1 MEIYPLGCVFKWSRS
16 GNREPGK
23 KHFVEGHIDGWRI
36 ENYKHK
42 ESNEVEYWGQK
53 GLIKQGGM
61 WEYGEVKG

>member
-16 GNREPGK
+16 ENRETGK

-42 ESNEVEYWGQK
+42 ESNEVEY
-53 GLIKQGGM
+53 
-61 WEYGEVKG
+61 